1 MPRRI
6 ETCFYQ
12 HPERIRISKGLHMK
26 KLLLAVSVATLFTA
40 CNKKEEV
47 PAPAP
52 TPAPAVSAAPAPEMA
67 VLKVAIDPAYEPFTF
82 KTSDGKPTGFDVD
95 IANALCE
102 QIKRKCEFVEQ
113 VWDSMIPGLNA
124 QKYDVIISSMSI
136 TDDRR
141 KEVDFTDKYYNTPSR
156 IVLKNNIKFSDIASI
171 KGKKL
176 GVLKG
181 STQEKYAMGELK
193 SAGVIINAY
202 EAQDQVYLDIK
213 SGRLDGTVADFIE
226 VTGGFLS
233 KPEGA
238 NYTAVGADLKDPK
251 YFGYGAGI
259 ALRKGED
266 KLKGDLNEAIK
277 AIRASGT
284 YKTLADK
291 YFATYNIDV
300 YGE

>member
-1 MPRRI
+1 
-6 ETCFYQ
+6 
-12 HPERIRISKGLHMK
+12 MK
-26 KLLLAVSVATLFTA
+26 KLLLAVAVASLLAA
-40 CNKKEEV
+40 CGKKEEA
-47 PAPAP
+47 APAAA
-52 TPAPAVSAAPAPEMA
+52 APAAAPAAAAPAPEAA
-67 VLKVAIDPAYEPFTF
+67 VLKVAIDPTYEPFTF
-82 KTSDGKPTGFDVD
+82 KTADGKPTGFDVD
-95 IANALCE
+95 VASALCE

-124 QKYDVIISSMSI
+124 KKYDVIISSMSI
-136 TDDRR
+136 TDERM

-156 IVLKNNIKFSDIASI
+156 VVLKKTVKFTDAASI
-171 KGKKL
+171 KGKKI

-181 STQEKYAMGELK
+181 STQEKYAMGDLK
-193 SAGVIINAY
+193 PAGVVVNSY

-213 SGRLDGTVADFIE
+213 SGRLDGTVADFME

-238 NYTAVGADLKDPK
+238 NYQLVGPDLKEPK

-266 KLKGDLNEAIK
+266 KLKAELNGAIK
-277 AIRASGT
+277 AIRGNGT
-284 YKTLADK
+284 YKALNDK
-291 YFATYNIDV
+291 YFAKYNIDV

>member
-1 MPRRI
+1 
-6 ETCFYQ
+6 
-12 HPERIRISKGLHMK
+12 MK
-26 KLLLAVSVATLFTA
+26 KLLLALAVTSVLAA
-40 CNKKEEV
+40 CGKKEEA
-47 PAPAP
+47 APA
-52 TPAPAVSAAPAPEMA
+52 APAAPASAPAAAAPAPEA
-67 VLKVAIDPAYEPFTF
+67 GPLKVAIDPTYEPFTF
-82 KTSDGKPTGFDVD
+82 KSADGQPTGFDVD

-124 QKYDVIISSMSI
+124 KKYDVIISSMSI
-136 TDDRR
+136 TDDRL

-156 IVLKNNIKFSDIASI
+156 LVLKKGSKFTDAASI
-171 KGKKL
+171 KGKKI

-181 STQEKYAMGELK
+181 STQEKYALGDLK
-193 SAGVIINAY
+193 PAGVIVNSY

-213 SGRLDGTVADFIE
+213 SGRLDGTVADYME

-238 NYTAVGADLKDPK
+238 KYELVGPDLKQPQ

-266 KLKGDLNEAIK
+266 KLKGELNEAIK
-277 AIRASGT
+277 AIRSNGT
-284 YKTLADK
+284 YKTLNDK
-291 YFATYNIDV
+291 YFAKYNIDV